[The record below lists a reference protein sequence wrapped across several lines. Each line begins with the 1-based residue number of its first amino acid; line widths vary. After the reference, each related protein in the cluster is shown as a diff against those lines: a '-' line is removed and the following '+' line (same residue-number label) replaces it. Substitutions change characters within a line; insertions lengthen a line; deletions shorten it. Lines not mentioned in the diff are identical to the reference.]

1 MAQLNLPNKIIPQY
15 TEHRRLGEPQSSLK
29 HSGEEK
35 NFLRLPE
42 IKPCF
47 VSFPAHDLVTIT
59 NTITEAMAA
68 INGDCLMSKQK
79 PKQNYNGKQ
88 QN

>member
-1 MAQLNLPNKIIPQY
+1 MALLNLPSKIIPQY
-15 TEHRRLGEPQSSLK
+15 KEHRRLGEPQSLSE

-35 NFLRLPE
+35 HFLLLPE

-59 NTITEAMAA
+59 NTIMEAMAA
-68 INGDCLMSKQK
+68 MNGDCLMRKQK
-79 PKQNYNGKQ
+79 PKQNNNGI
-88 QN
+88 